1 MFHHAPYSPE
11 TSQPDLNLFSKLNKP
26 MREHRFRSLEELSAA
41 VTRAIRQIN
50 RDGVLDGIVNLPK
63 RWDSVIEKQR
73 DYFK

>member
-1 MFHHAPYSPE
+1 
-11 TSQPDLNLFSKLNKP
+11 